1 MLFGTVSDIQFNQ
14 NAMSFGGASTS
25 ATLGLDIAVDF
36 SLINTRTY
44 EVKAAFTA
52 LGSGQ
57 DVKVV
62 SRRRPGHVQPAQGD
76 FRGFQEPGGSAYGEL
91 MAQFGLPGRHL
102 QGQGAAGVSPPAP
115 QSRNEP
121 VVNY

>member
-62 SRRRPGHVQPAQGD
+62 SRATGPFQPAQGD
-76 FRGFQEPGGSAYGEL
+76 FRGFQEPGEAAYGEL
-91 MAQFGLPGRHL
+91 MAQFACPAGA
-102 QGQGAAGVSPPAP
+102 GQGAAGVSPPAP